1 MTRLLCVSRHVHGEA
16 GEVLYKEFMFPFN
29 LFRAD
34 KEADTTSPFIVS
46 LAPRVVPYI
55 RHIYTRI
62 ILDIGD
68 SILKSDNGDEW
79 QKGLKQSE

>member
-1 MTRLLCVSRHVHGEA
+1 MTRLLRVSRHVHDDAE
-16 GEVLYKEFMFPFN
+16 EVLYKEFMFPFD
-29 LFRAD
+29 LSRAD

-46 LAPRVVPYI
+46 LAPRAVPYI